1 MELKELLI
9 KLADADGVTGLDG
22 ALDVAEKE
30 LSSIGKVSRDN
41 MGGLA
46 AEIKG
51 KRDYTIL
58 LDAHI
63 DEIGMMV
70 TAIDDGFIRVAKCG
84 GIDVRTLVSQEV
96 IIHGKENIFG
106 VFCSIPPHLKN
117 ENNSLPDIDEMGID
131 IGLSKDETEKI
142 ISIGDRVSF
151 RQKAVSLINDR
162 ITGKSLDNRAGCAAV
177 IEAAKLLCA
186 DGEPPCNIIVSLS
199 AQEELGL
206 RGAGTATYNYFPNE
220 AIVVDVSF
228 GAFQGIPS
236 QKTGKLSKGPMICI
250 SPITDRFMTNNLID
264 ICEKENIPYQRE
276 VCGTST
282 GTNADII
289 SVTKSGVR
297 TALVSVP
304 LLNMHTAAETI
315 SMSDV
320 ENTAK
325 LIADYV
331 RKAVK

>member
-9 KLADADGVTGLDG
+9 KLADANGVTGLDG

-206 RGAGTATYNYFPNE
+206 RGARTATYNYFPNE

-276 VCGTST
+276 VCGSST

>member
-1 MELKELLI
+1 MEVKELLI

-22 ALDVAEKE
+22 ALNVAEKE
-30 LSSIGKVSRDN
+30 LSPLGKVSRDN

-51 KRDYTIL
+51 KKDYTIL

-106 VFCSIPPHLKN
+106 IFCSIPPHLKN
-117 ENNSLPDIDEMGID
+117 ESNSLPDIDEMGID
-131 IGLSKDETEKI
+131 IGLSKDEAEKV
-142 ISIGDRVSF
+142 ISIGDIVSF
-151 RQKAVSLINDR
+151 RQKAVSLVNDR

-177 IEAAKLLCA
+177 IESAKLLCA
-186 DGEPPCNIIVSLS
+186 DGEAPCNIIVSLS

-206 RGAGTATYNYFPNE
+206 RGAKTATYNYFPDE

-276 VCGTST
+276 VCGSST
-282 GTNADII
+282 GTNADTI
-289 SVTKSGVR
+289 SVTKSGVK
-297 TALVSVP
+297 TALVSIP

>member
-206 RGAGTATYNYFPNE
+206 RGARTATYNYFPNE

-228 GAFQGIPS
+228 GAFQGIPN

-276 VCGTST
+276 VCGSST

-315 SMSDV
+315 SMYDV

>member
-9 KLADADGVTGLDG
+9 KLADADGVSGLDG

-30 LSSIGKVSRDN
+30 LSPLGKVSRDN
-41 MGGLA
+41 MGGIA

-51 KRDYTIL
+51 KKDYTIL

-70 TAIDDGFIRVAKCG
+70 TAIDDGFIHVAKCG
-84 GIDVRTLVSQEV
+84 GVDVRTLISQEV
-96 IIHGKENIFG
+96 VIHGKENVFA
-106 VFCSIPPHLKN
+106 VFCSIPPHLKKDSN
-117 ENNSLPDIDEMGID
+117 EIPDIDEMAID
-131 IGLSKDETEKI
+131 TGLSMDEAEKI
-142 ISIGDRVSF
+142 ISIGDRISF
-151 RQKAVSLINDR
+151 RQKAVSLIDDR
-162 ITGKSLDNRAGCAAV
+162 VTGKSLDNRAGCAAV

-186 DGEPPCNIIVSLS
+186 DGEAPCNIIVSLS

-206 RGAGTATYNYFPNE
+206 RGARTATYNYFPDQ

-236 QKTGKLSKGPMICI
+236 QKTGKLTKGPMICI
-250 SPITDRFMTNNLID
+250 SPITDRFMTNSLID
-264 ICEKENIPYQRE
+264 ICEEENMPYQRE
-276 VCGTST
+276 VCGSST
-282 GTNADII
+282 GTNADVI

-297 TALVSVP
+297 TALISIP

>member
-206 RGAGTATYNYFPNE
+206 RGARTATYNYFPNE

-276 VCGTST
+276 VCGSST

-315 SMSDV
+315 SMYDV